1 MAATIVSLPLST
13 SNDAA
18 SLRVDNPAEARKR
31 RREILSSHR
40 NTVATPD
47 TSASG
52 SAIVVAATDED
63 TAPNKKRRVSA
74 NADELPVVVS
84 PTTEKKTIV
93 SKTTGKAKKP
103 QMKYDPD
110 VPMTKEEAAA
120 WRREQ
125 RRKRNRESAAA
136 SRQRQRDRIVE
147 LEAEVDEW
155 KVKFDEA
162 MKRIQE
168 LEQAPVS
175 QPPDNDFVPV
185 PVPAQEISSSVP
197 EEISPTEEEPQ
208 VSMME
213 EDDEEGI
220 NIQSPEELVEEVF
233 KDTTILITPS
243 HSPRSV
249 SPTSST
255 TVDFSQVQAVKV
267 VSNVGGSSVSSE
279 EEKAGEEP
287 KPTKMISRQ
296 AVKIRSGPT
305 SLPLLPDEETLLSP
319 DPCRSKM
326 APIDLKLFPRPAEED
341 AAPVPVT
348 KMLTVAAENEEEF
361 GEFLLDAVDWL

>member
-1 MAATIVSLPLST
+1 MAATIVPLPIPT

-40 NTVATPD
+40 NTAATPD
-47 TSASG
+47 TSASA
-52 SAIVVAATDED
+52 SAILVAATDEVA
-63 TAPNKKRRVSA
+63 APNKKRRVSA

-84 PTTEKKTIV
+84 PTTAKKPIV
-93 SKTTGKAKKP
+93 SKASGKAKKP

-168 LEQAPVS
+168 LEQAAVS
-175 QPPDNDFVPV
+175 QPSDNAFVPV
-185 PVPAQEISSSVP
+185 PVQEISTSVP

-213 EDDEEGI
+213 EDEEGI

-233 KDTTILITPS
+233 KDTTILISPS

-267 VSNVGGSSVSSE
+267 ASNVVGSSVSPVE
-279 EEKAGEEP
+279 EQEGEEP
-287 KPTKMISRQ
+287 QPSKMISRQ

-305 SLPLLPDEETLLSP
+305 SLPLLPDEETLLTP

-326 APIDLKLFPRPAEED
+326 APIDLKLAPRPVEED